1 MIVLVTMTTKL
12 TLFFNINQKSIMKK
26 FFSMMMIAAAAL
38 SFAACSETPDEPN
51 VGGGT
56 GNGSKLETPV
66 VTAETGDTWFTISWG
81 AVEGADSYTINVKG
95 KNYTTTELSYTFEN
109 LNKGEYRV
117 NVKAIGEGYKDSDF
131 GSVIV
136 TLTGATSVKWFTQTV
151 AAGTEGV
158 SVEFTWKGEGVKS
171 LTYGLFPTEQI
182 AAVDDKTI
190 IANLS
195 TLGKDEATIL
205 ADVNSEEGF
214 EGVFSQNLL
223 GDTNYTMFAYVTNA
237 DGIEFLARNE
247 VVTPEAVVAEET
259 KAWLGSWTAS
269 TEQIVEYDL
278 EKNDGSWKI
287 SNEKHDVN
295 LSIEVDPGTTNDVI
309 IYGLSF
315 LGAEYPAFGSVA
327 YDAENKLNLLYIWSY
342 QFIAKMEEG
351 YAGWIT
357 ICSISGEYG
366 IVTGNFPTYILTQN
380 AQGNVSC
387 EMYTGELSDGGTFTT
402 VGTELFQV
410 NPDTGGLGFLG
421 LDEKG
426 TPNSRIKAGA
436 LKNLTKASATASAQ
450 SAAALTFHSTGIELP
465 ASVVVM

>member
-1 MIVLVTMTTKL
+1 
-12 TLFFNINQKSIMKK
+12 MKK

-51 VGGGT
+51 GDGPVNT
-56 GNGSKLETPV
+56 GSKLETPV

-81 AVEGADSYTINVKG
+81 AVEGADSYTINLKG

-117 NVKAIGEGYKDSDF
+117 NVKAVGEGYKDSDF

-136 TLTGATSVKWFTQTV
+136 TLTGATSVDWFTQTV
-151 AAGTEGV
+151 AAGAEGV
-158 SVEFTWKGEGVKS
+158 SVEFTWKGEGVQS

-182 AAVDDKTI
+182 AAADDKTI

-195 TLGKDEATIL
+195 SLGQDEAAIL

-223 GDTNYTMFAYVTNA
+223 GSTNYTMFACVTNA

-247 VVTPEAVVAEET
+247 VVTPEAVVADET

-287 SNEKHDVN
+287 SNEKHDVQ

-315 LGAEYPAFGSVA
+315 LGAEYPAFGTVA

-342 QFIAKMEEG
+342 QFIADMGEG
-351 YAGWIT
+351 NYAGWIT
-357 ICSISGEYG
+357 ICSISGQYG
-366 IVTGNFPTYILTQN
+366 IVTGNFPTYILTQD

-387 EMYTGELSDGGTFTT
+387 EMYTGDLSNGGTFTT
-402 VGTELFQV
+402 VGTELFRV
-410 NPDTGGLGFLG
+410 NPNTDDLGFLG
-421 LDEKG
+421 LDQEG

-450 SAAALTFHSTGIELP
+450 SAAALSFHSTGIELP